1 MSRFR
6 IPGYWQRWLKAAGI
20 RALRTFAQALI
31 PLIPVGISITEIS
44 WVEVIGVA
52 AAAAVLSL
60 VTSLSGLPEL
70 ED

>member
-20 RALRTFAQALI
+20 RAIRTFAQALI
-31 PLIPVGISITEIS
+31 PLIPVGIAITEVS
-44 WVEVIGVA
+44 WADVLGVA
-52 AAAAVLSL
+52 ATAAVLSMI
-60 VTSLSGLPEL
+60 TSLSGLPEL

>member
-60 VTSLSGLPEL
+60 VTSISGLPEL